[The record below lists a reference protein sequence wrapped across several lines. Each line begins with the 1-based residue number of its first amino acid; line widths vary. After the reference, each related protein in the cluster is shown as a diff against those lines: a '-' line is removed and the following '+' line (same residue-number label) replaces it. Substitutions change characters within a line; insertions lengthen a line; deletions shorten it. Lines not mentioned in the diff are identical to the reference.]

1 MAMTKK
7 MVRDELREKW
17 VGIVSESIEQIGEDV
32 LHVKSNEIAIPV
44 VDSTNEEQYIVITIK
59 VPTGS
64 RDGEPYDGYTEA
76 EFYKE
81 KVAEKKAKAE
91 ANAKKKAE
99 KIAKSK
105 AKKKAK

>member
-1 MAMTKK
+1 MTMTKK
-7 MVRDELREKW
+7 MVRDKLREEW
-17 VGIVSESIEQIGEDV
+17 VETISESIEQIGEEV
-32 LHVKSNEIAIPV
+32 LRVKSNEIAIPV
-44 VDSTNEEQYIVITIK
+44 VDSNKEEQYIVITIK
-59 VPTGS
+59 IPTGS

-105 AKKKAK
+105 AKKKTE